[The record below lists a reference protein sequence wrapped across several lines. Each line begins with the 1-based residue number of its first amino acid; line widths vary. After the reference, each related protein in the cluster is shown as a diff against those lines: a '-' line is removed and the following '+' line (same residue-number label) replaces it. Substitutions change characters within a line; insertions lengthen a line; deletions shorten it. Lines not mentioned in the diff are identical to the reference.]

1 MEADSLNCCVLGPD
15 ALPGTAEFEIF
26 IKEVQREMTTK
37 AGQKC
42 TAVRRIIVPQALV
55 EDVQI
60 ALGKRLASTIIGDP
74 NVEGVRMGSLAGAA
88 QLKEVTE
95 KVLELAKTQE
105 IVFGDLANFEV
116 KGADKNKGAF
126 MSPILFLNNSPFK
139 NQDCHNIEALAQNW
153 QAPSCL
159 IKILR
164 MPLNWPKW
172 EKVLWFVLL

>member
-1 MEADSLNCCVLGPD
+1 
-15 ALPGTAEFEIF
+15 
-26 IKEVQREMTTK
+26 MTTK

-105 IVFGDLANFEV
+105 IVFGDSGYLWINFYNIDLH
-116 KGADKNKGAF
+116 ARQQF
-126 MSPILFLNNSPFK
+126 
-139 NQDCHNIEALAQNW
+139 NQRIW
-153 QAPSCL
+153 
-159 IKILR
+159 
-164 MPLNWPKW
+164 
-172 EKVLWFVLL
+172 